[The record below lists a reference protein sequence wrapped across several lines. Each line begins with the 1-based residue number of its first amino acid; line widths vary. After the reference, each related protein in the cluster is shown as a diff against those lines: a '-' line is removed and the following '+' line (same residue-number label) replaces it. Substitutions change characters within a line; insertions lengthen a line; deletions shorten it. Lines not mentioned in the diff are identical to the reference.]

1 MGFMNETPAS
11 LDDLALFAAVAD
23 AGSLGEASRRTG
35 VPLPTLSRRMTAL
48 ERDLARTLFLRGKRG
63 YALSAEGVSLA
74 AELSGLADVRRRV
87 ERWRSASDARP
98 PVRITA
104 GFWTSHAIARR
115 LSADPERTW
124 LPHFVPATASL
135 DLARREADI
144 GIRNA
149 APDHPWLA
157 RRAVATVRFAVYG
170 TREAKGYIAAPPD
183 TPSQRWLHER
193 HGREIVA
200 VAQDPRICLELAE
213 AGHGLMILPTFVENS
228 LRNLVRRS
236 EPIEEL
242 THESW
247 LLAHHDA
254 RQDPPIRAAIDE
266 IVAILASD

>member
-1 MGFMNETPAS
+1 MNETPAS

-74 AELSGLADVRRRV
+74 AELSGLAEVRRRV

-104 GFWTSHAIARR
+104 GFWTSHAIARK

-135 DLARREADI
+135 DLARREAESAFAMPRRIIRGSRDGRWRRCASRSTEPRRQKAI
-144 GIRNA
+144 SLPRPTRRRNA
-149 APDHPWLA
+149 GC
-157 RRAVATVRFAVYG
+157 TNG
-170 TREAKGYIAAPPD
+170 T
-183 TPSQRWLHER
+183 
-193 HGREIVA
+193 
-200 VAQDPRICLELAE
+200 
-213 AGHGLMILPTFVENS
+213 
-228 LRNLVRRS
+228 
-236 EPIEEL
+236 
-242 THESW
+242 
-247 LLAHHDA
+247 DA
-254 RQDPPIRAAIDE
+254 RSSQWHRIPGS
-266 IVAILASD
+266 ASSWPRPGMAS